1 MKTICGFLVMV
12 FAFLLVSVHAGA
24 QDTVTDTTLTP
35 SKTTLTS
42 GEQQYL
48 LTLARKTLTYYLS
61 GKPIQELEKA
71 KLSPALIEKRGCF
84 VTLEKKG
91 NLRGCIGYIQPEK
104 SLSECVMENAVHA
117 ATQDPRFPEVNFEEL
132 NAITIEISALTV
144 PEPLEIKNRKTLL
157 QLLVPGRDGVILSNG
172 GKKSTFLPQ
181 VWEHFVDKESF
192 LNALCEK
199 GGMSRG
205 CWEEEDTEILTYRAE
220 VFKEKT
226 HDEAMKD
233 PKGKNH

>member
-1 MKTICGFLVMV
+1 MKTVCGFLVIV
-12 FAFLLVSVHAGA
+12 FAFLLVSVHAEA
-24 QDTVTDTTLTP
+24 QDTGTGTTLQP

-48 LTLARKTLTYYLS
+48 LTLARKTLTHYLS
-61 GKPIQELEKA
+61 GKPIQELVKT

-91 NLRGCIGYIQPEK
+91 TLRGCIGYIQPVK
-104 SLSECVMENAVHA
+104 SLCECVMENAVNA
-117 ATQDPRFPEVNFEEL
+117 ATQDPRFPGVNFDEL

-144 PEPLEIKNRKTLL
+144 PEPLQIKNRKTLL
-157 QLLVPGRDGVILSNG
+157 QILVPGRDGVILSNG
-172 GKKSTFLPQ
+172 WKKSTFLPQ

-199 GGMSRG
+199 GGMPRG
-205 CWEEEDTEILTYRAE
+205 CWEDEDTEILTYHAE
-220 VFKEKT
+220 VFKEN
-226 HDEAMKD
+226 
-233 PKGKNH
+233 NH

>member
-1 MKTICGFLVMV
+1 MKTIRGFLVIV
-12 FAFLLVSVHAGA
+12 FAFLLVSVHAEA
-24 QDTVTDTTLTP
+24 QGTGTGTTIPP

-48 LTLARKTLTYYLS
+48 LTLARKTLTNYLS
-61 GKPIQELEKA
+61 GKPIQKLVTT

-91 NLRGCIGYIQPEK
+91 NLRGCIGNIQPVK
-104 SLSECVMENAVHA
+104 SLCECVMENAVNA
-117 ATQDPRFPEVNFEEL
+117 ANQDPRFPQLNFDEL

-144 PEPLEIKNRKTLL
+144 PEPLEIMNRKTLL
-157 QLLVPGRDGVILSNG
+157 HVLVPGRDGVLLSNG
-172 GKKSTFLPQ
+172 WKKSTFLPQ

-205 CWEEEDTEILTYRAE
+205 CWEDEDTEILTYRAE
-220 VFKEKT
+220 VFKEN
-226 HDEAMKD
+226 
-233 PKGKNH
+233 NH

>member
-24 QDTVTDTTLTP
+24 QDTVTDTTLP
-35 SKTTLTS
+35 LSKTTLTS
-42 GEQQYL
+42 GEQHYL
-48 LTLARKTLTYYLS
+48 LTLARKTLTHYLS
-61 GKPIQELEKA
+61 GKPIQELEKT

-104 SLSECVMENAVHA
+104 SLCECVMENAVNA
-117 ATQDPRFPEVNFEEL
+117 ATHDLRFPEVNFDEL
-132 NAITIEISALTV
+132 KSITIEISALTV

-157 QLLVPGRDGVILSNG
+157 QVLVPGRDGVILSNG
-172 GKKSTFLPQ
+172 WKKSTFLPQ

-199 GGMSRG
+199 GGMSGG
-205 CWEEEDTEILTYRAE
+205 CWEEENTEILTYRAE
-220 VFKEKT
+220 VFRENT
-226 HDEAMKD
+226 H
-233 PKGKNH
+233 